1 MKLNVLVIDS
11 FLAQYL

>member
-11 FLAQYL
+11 FLVQYF